1 MKQLLLENPRRRKRV
16 RRNTYGRRTP
26 LSPLYRNKPITTGMV
41 DEEYKSNFDEIFR
54 KKKTTKKGK
63 KKMAMKRRR
72 RRKGS
77 KGRKKGKLN
86 AGLRRYLAKMRRAK
100 RSKSGTTRRRRRK
113 TSSSKPTRRRRRK
126 ASASRGMRRRRRGG
140 RRTRRS
146 AIRTI
151 TIPRAKNKRRT
162 YTMKIRVNRRRMGG
176 RSLKGFVSQFTSREN
191 LSLAG
196 GVILAPIVTAFV
208 KGVLPASIR
217 DIGGANSKINTALL
231 SVGIAGVGA
240 MLTNRFSPAI
250 AKGMVISG
258 LASAIKEFIPAG
270 TATASATRYLGEYL
284 DPTRSTGAYIAPRG
298 MGRMGNFANNS
309 APSGIPSA
317 FNAWA
322 K

>member
-1 MKQLLLENPRRRKRV
+1 
-16 RRNTYGRRTP
+16 
-26 LSPLYRNKPITTGMV
+26 
-41 DEEYKSNFDEIFR
+41 
-54 KKKTTKKGK
+54 
-63 KKMAMKRRR
+63 
-72 RRKGS
+72 
-77 KGRKKGKLN
+77 
-86 AGLRRYLAKMRRAK
+86 
-100 RSKSGTTRRRRRK
+100 
-113 TSSSKPTRRRRRK
+113 
-126 ASASRGMRRRRRGG
+126 
-140 RRTRRS
+140 
-146 AIRTI
+146 
-151 TIPRAKNKRRT
+151 
-162 YTMKIRVNRRRMGG
+162 MKIRVNRRRTGG

-208 KGVLPASIR
+208 KGVLPTGIR
-217 DIGGANSKINTALL
+217 DIGGAGSKLNIALL

-258 LASAIKEFIPAG
+258 LASAIKEFIPTNG
-270 TATASATRYLGEYL
+270 TATDSATRYLGEYL
-284 DPTRSTGAYIAPRG
+284 DPTRSTGARSTGAYIAPRG